1 MGFTPPCDGLLC
13 RTMPVPDDRWYS
25 EDHQWLQADGDL
37 YRVGLTD
44 YAQDAL
50 GEVTLV
56 QLAESGVR
64 IAAGAELG
72 EVEAFKAMTDLYMPV
87 TATVVELNAALA
99 DNPTIVNEDPYG
111 SGWLCRVEVESA
123 ADVDGLLDGASYR
136 ALIGAA

>member
-1 MGFTPPCDGLLC
+1 
-13 RTMPVPDDRWYS
+13 MPVPDDRWYS

-56 QLAESGVR
+56 QLVDTGVR
-64 IAAGAELG
+64 VSAGAELG

-87 TATVVELNAALA
+87 NATVVELNAALA
-99 DNPTIVNEDPYG
+99 ENPTIVNEDPYG
-111 SGWLCRVEVESA
+111 LGWLCRVEVERA
-123 ADVDGLLDGASYR
+123 DDVDALLDGASYR

>member
-1 MGFTPPCDGLLC
+1 
-13 RTMPVPDDRWYS
+13 MPVPDDRWYS

-56 QLAESGVR
+56 QLVDQGVR

-87 TATVVELNAALA
+87 TATVVELNAALVE
-99 DNPTIVNEDPYG
+99 NPTIVNQDPYG
-111 SGWLCRVEVESA
+111 AGWLCRVQVETA

-136 ALIGAA
+136 TLIGAA

>member
-1 MGFTPPCDGLLC
+1 
-13 RTMPVPDDRWYS
+13 MPVPDDRWYS

-56 QLAESGVR
+56 QLVDTGVR
-64 IAAGAELG
+64 VSAGAELG

-87 TATVVELNAALA
+87 NATVVELNTALA
-99 DNPTIVNEDPYG
+99 ENPTIVNEDPYG
-111 SGWLCRVEVESA
+111 LGWLCRVEVERA
-123 ADVDGLLDGASYR
+123 DDVDALLDGASYR

>member
-1 MGFTPPCDGLLC
+1 
-13 RTMPVPDDRWYS
+13 MPVPDDRWYS

-56 QLAESGVR
+56 QLVEQGVR

-72 EVEAFKAMTDLYMPV
+72 EGEAFKAMTDLYMPV
-87 TATVVELNAALA
+87 TATVVELNTALA
-99 DNPTIVNEDPYG
+99 ENPTIVNEDPYG
-111 SGWLCRVEVESA
+111 SGWLCRVQVETV

>member
-1 MGFTPPCDGLLC
+1 
-13 RTMPVPDDRWYS
+13 MPVPDDRWYS

-56 QLAESGVR
+56 QLVEQGVR

-87 TATVVELNAALA
+87 TATVVELNTALA
-99 DNPTIVNEDPYG
+99 ENPTMVNEDPYG
-111 SGWLCRVEVESA
+111 SGC
-123 ADVDGLLDGASYR
+123 LLYTSPSPRAS
-136 ALIGAA
+136 

>member
-1 MGFTPPCDGLLC
+1 
-13 RTMPVPDDRWYS
+13 MPVPDDRWYS

-56 QLAESGVR
+56 QLVDTGVR
-64 IAAGAELG
+64 VSAGAELG

-87 TATVVELNAALA
+87 NATVVELNTALA
-99 DNPTIVNEDPYG
+99 ENPTIVNEDPYG
-111 SGWLCRVEVESA
+111 LGWLCRVEIERA
-123 ADVDGLLDGASYR
+123 DDVDALLDGASYR

>member
-1 MGFTPPCDGLLC
+1 
-13 RTMPVPDDRWYS
+13 MPVPDDRWYS

-56 QLAESGVR
+56 QLVDTGVR
-64 IAAGAELG
+64 VNAGAELG

-87 TATVVELNAALA
+87 AGTVVELNSALA
-99 DNPTIVNEDPYG
+99 ENPTIVNEDPYG
-111 SGWLCRVEVESA
+111 LGWLCRVEVERF
-123 ADVDGLLDGASYR
+123 ADVDALLDGASYR

>member
-1 MGFTPPCDGLLC
+1 
-13 RTMPVPDDRWYS
+13 MPVPDDRWYS

-56 QLAESGVR
+56 QFVDTGVR
-64 IAAGAELG
+64 ISAGAELG

-87 TATVVELNAALA
+87 TATVVGVNAALA
-99 DNPTIVNEDPYG
+99 DNPTIVNQDPYG
-111 SGWLCRVEVESA
+111 SGWLCRVEVETAS
-123 ADVDGLLDGASYR
+123 DLDTLLDSASYR
-136 ALIGAA
+136 ALIGAD